1 MGCGGPERSA
11 PAAAS
16 SPEVQ
21 ATASARAQQTL
32 ALAPAT
38 PPTAAAT
45 TAPAQVTLR
54 RESRLGSTWR
64 RLRRSNL
71 VVASGC
77 FLVLMVIVAAAAPL
91 LAPYD
96 PLAMQPAVRFQGP
109 SLAHLFGT
117 DEYGR
122 DVLSR
127 LIYGALISLEVGI
140 ISVGISLVVGA
151 ILGSVA
157 GYYGHAVDML
167 ISRLMDVLFAFPAI
181 LLAIALMA
189 MLGSDI
195 RNVMLA
201 IGIVNVPIFMRVA
214 RASTLT
220 VRTTQYVEAARAS
233 GARDVRMLGRDILPN
248 IAPPLIV
255 QATLAFAWAIIAEAA
270 LSFLGL
276 GTQPPTPSW
285 GIMLSTG
292 RTFMQQNPSDV
303 IFSGAA
309 ISLAVL
315 SLNILGDGLRD
326 ALDPRMKLQ

>member
-1 MGCGGPERSA
+1 MATVGSSL
-11 PAAAS
+11 AAS
-16 SPEVQ
+16 
-21 ATASARAQQTL
+21 R
-32 ALAPAT
+32 
-38 PPTAAAT
+38 
-45 TAPAQVTLR
+45 APAQAGTWH
-54 RESRLGSTWR
+54 ESRLGSTLA
-64 RLRRSNL
+64 RLGRSKL
-71 VVASGC
+71 VVAAGG
-77 FLVLMVIVAAAAPL
+77 FLALMVLVAATAPL
-91 LAPYD
+91 VAPYD
-96 PLAMQPAVRFQGP
+96 PLAMAPGVRFEGP

-127 LIYGALISLEVGI
+127 LIYGARISLEVGI

-151 ILGSVA
+151 VLGLIA
-157 GYYGHAVDML
+157 GYYGHMIDML
-167 ISRLMDVLFAFPAI
+167 ISRLMDILFAFPAI

-201 IGIVNVPIFMRVA
+201 IGIVNIPIFMRVA

-233 GARDVRMLGRDILPN
+233 GAGDLRLLARHLLPN
-248 IAPPLIV
+248 IAAPLIV

-285 GIMLSTG
+285 GIMLSKG
-292 RTFMQQNPSDV
+292 REFMEQSASAV

-326 ALDPRMKLQ
+326 ALDPRMKLE